1 MQEGKNYALRLEI
14 RTISAES
21 LIEGRQ
27 YFVKITKGTLAE
39 I

>member
-14 RTISAES
+14 GTISAEG

-27 YFVKITKGTLAE
+27 YLLKITKGILAE

>member
-14 RTISAES
+14 RTVFAED
-21 LIEGRQ
+21 LIEGRH
-27 YFVKITKGTLAE
+27 YLVKITKGILGE